1 MSFFR
6 KRSNAERRE
15 ASPAVPDALAAFASM
30 AVPAFVL
37 GRDGAVAMWNPACE
51 ALTGLK
57 AKDVMGTKDHWK
69 GFYAAARPC
78 LADLAFGKNPEAV
91 AALYAAQERS
101 LDSANL
107 RAQNWCDLPCGKRR
121 YLLIDA
127 CPIFDEAGE
136 ICAVV
141 ETLQD
146 MTVNEEARLA
156 AIAQKEQQTAVVG
169 TIGTALKALASGE
182 LATRIDT
189 DFPGEYEVL
198 RRDFNAAVGA
208 LARAIVAVSD
218 KAEGI
223 RTGCSELAAA
233 ASDFAIRTEREAAN
247 VEEAAHEVSRIST
260 AVIETSSG
268 LVNARRV
275 IAQARADSARSEEVI
290 QQTIASI
297 KAIEASSDKI
307 AQIIGVIDEIA
318 FQTNLLAL
326 NAGVEAARAGEAGRG
341 FAIVA
346 QEVRGLAQ
354 RSADAAREIKTLI
367 TNSSEEVADGSR
379 LVGETG
385 TFLKAIVEQ
394 VLEIDTLVVGLAGA
408 AEDQSTRIKKVDSS
422 VSDIDRMVQQN
433 AAMAEETSAASQSL
447 TDETNDLTSLL
458 SRFSTSESGA
468 SHRDRPRSH
477 RYDYA
482 ESAAA

>member
-6 KRSNAERRE
+6 KRATAEPSE
-15 ASPAVPDALAAFASM
+15 TVPDALAAFGTM

-37 GRDGAVAMWNPACE
+37 GRDGTVAMWNPACE
-51 ALTGLK
+51 ELTGLK
-57 AKDVMGTKDHWK
+57 ARDVMGTKNHWK

-91 AALYAAQERS
+91 AALYAAQERTI
-101 LDSANL
+101 DSVNL

-127 CPIFDEAGE
+127 CPIFDADGE

-156 AIAQKEQQTAVVG
+156 AIEQKERQADVTS
-169 TIGTALKALASGE
+169 TIGLALKALASGD
-182 LATRIDT
+182 LATRIDA
-189 DFPGEYEVL
+189 DFPQEYEGL
-198 RRDFNAAVGA
+198 RQDFNQAVGA
-208 LARAIVAVSD
+208 LAQAIAAISD
-218 KAEGI
+218 KADSI
-223 RTGCSELAAA
+223 RTGCSELSAA
-233 ASDFAIRTEREAAN
+233 ASDFAVRTEREAAQ
-247 VEEAAHEVSRIST
+247 VEQAAHEVSRISA
-260 AVIETSSG
+260 AVTETSGG
-268 LVNARRV
+268 LGNARKV
-275 IAQARADSARSEEVI
+275 IAQAKDQSTRSEAVI
-290 QQTIASI
+290 EQTIDSI
-297 KAIEASSDKI
+297 KAIESSSEKI

-367 TNSSEEVADGSR
+367 TTSSEEVADGSR

-394 VLEIDTLVVGLAGA
+394 VMQIDELVVGLATG
-408 AEDQSTRIKKVDSS
+408 AEDQSSRIKNVDTS

-447 TDETNDLTSLL
+447 TDEANHLSRLL
-458 SRFSTSESGA
+458 SRFTIAEVRQSREGEA
-468 SHRDRPRSH
+468 RSH
-477 RYDYA
+477 RHEHFDRT
-482 ESAAA
+482 AA

>member
-6 KRSNAERRE
+6 KREVAKPDT
-15 ASPAVPDALAAFASM
+15 ALPDALAAFGAM

-37 GRDGAVAMWNPACE
+37 GRDGTVALWNRSCE
-51 ALTGLK
+51 ELTGLK
-57 AKDVMGTKDHWK
+57 ARDVMGSKDHWK
-69 GFYAAARPC
+69 GFYTAARPC

-91 AALYAAQERS
+91 AALYAAQERTV
-101 LDSANL
+101 DSVNL

-127 CPIFDEAGE
+127 CPIFDANGE

-156 AIAQKEQQTAVVG
+156 AIAQKEQQANVVS
-169 TIGTALKALASGE
+169 TIETALKALASGN
-182 LATRIDT
+182 LATRIHN
-189 DFPGEYEVL
+189 DFPVEYEVL
-198 RRDFNAAVGA
+198 RQDFNAAVGA
-208 LARAIVAVSD
+208 LAKAIEAVSE
-218 KAEGI
+218 KADSI
-223 RTGCSELAAA
+223 RTGCSELSAA
-233 ASDFAIRTEREAAN
+233 ASDFAVRTEREAAN
-247 VEEAAHEVSRIST
+247 VEQAAHEVSRISA
-260 AVIETSSG
+260 AVTETSGG
-268 LVNARRV
+268 LDNARRV
-275 IAQARADSARSEEVI
+275 IAQAKDQSLRSEAVVEK
-290 QQTIASI
+290 TTASI
-297 KAIEASSDKI
+297 RAIEASSEKI

-326 NAGVEAARAGEAGRG
+326 NAGVEAARAGETGRG
-341 FAIVA
+341 FAVVA

-367 TNSSEEVADGSR
+367 TTSTDEVADGSR

-385 TFLKAIVEQ
+385 TFLKSIVEK
-394 VLEIDTLVVGLAGA
+394 VMEIDALVVGLAGA
-408 AEDQSTRIKKVDSS
+408 AEDQSSRIKSVDTS

-447 TDETNDLTSLL
+447 TDETNYLSRLL
-458 SRFSTSESGA
+458 SRFSTSEAGA
-468 SHRDRPRSH
+468 SQDSRTRSY
-477 RYDYA
+477 RQVRSDA
-482 ESAAA
+482 VAA